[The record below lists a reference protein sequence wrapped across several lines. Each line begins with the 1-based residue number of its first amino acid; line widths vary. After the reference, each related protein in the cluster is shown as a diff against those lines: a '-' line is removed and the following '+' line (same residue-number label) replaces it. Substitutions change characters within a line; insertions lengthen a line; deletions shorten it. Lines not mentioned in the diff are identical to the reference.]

1 MKQTRFLWML
11 VFALVLVRILYYYAQ
26 PDMSTDHLSQMAM
39 AQNFLNGNGFSFQY
53 LNSNAEIY
61 YETHIQWP
69 PLYPLILALLGLI
82 TSNLLLSSFIIQ
94 TAVLLLLIIVWRK
107 TFALLKDYI
116 TEEAYFYFI
125 SFLLISTSILNNI
138 NTILVFALLL
148 LSVSLYFTFAYLFK
162 EKSRLNIIFSASFA
176 ALLFWTHYS
185 YFFVA
190 FYPAVVMLILYA
202 LRKDKDYFI
211 TGAGLFT
218 ISLTIVSG
226 VIIYNFLTTGN
237 INYMDNPEIW
247 DAGFFP
253 EHLLLTDPFFL
264 NAFFKTSYLFDYI
277 WKNQQELIITLAFQ
291 IISLTILV
299 LIVLFFARLKK
310 NKVQPFEKTSQI
322 FIPFFVIIILV
333 LVFLLYFTLRY
344 HEIPRPN
351 WTHIGDPRYMSGVY
365 MSVAAIVVML
375 LFTKTNYISNKVV
388 NAVKLFLLVL
398 IFINLGINIYIT
410 TDHLGKYSFA
420 KNAYKVPYNDLTD
433 LYYNIKQ
440 AQDDGNIP
448 VFIDNDLTV
457 RSVRLSQ
464 YAGAAVVH
472 LRVLKTINDF
482 HPDMVFFFILPEEEN
497 YRDEEYH
504 LIEWAKDKEIH
515 TMGKVYSTLE
525 LKKIYKPR

>member
-1 MKQTRFLWML
+1 MKQTQLLWIL
-11 VFALVLVRILYYYAQ
+11 ILILVLARIMYYFAQ

-39 AQNFLNGNGFSFQY
+39 AQSFMDGNGFSFKY
-53 LNSNAEIY
+53 LNSNAEVY

-69 PLYPLILALLGLI
+69 PLYPFILALLGFV

-94 TAVLLLLIIVWRK
+94 IAVLLLLVIVWRK
-107 TFALLKDYI
+107 IFDLLKNYL
-116 TEEAYFYFI
+116 TEEAFFYFI
-125 SFLLISTSILNNI
+125 SLLLISTSILNNI
-138 NTILVFALLL
+138 NTILVFALLV

-162 EKSRLNIIFSASFA
+162 EKSRLNIILSAFFA

-190 FYPAVVMLILYA
+190 FYPAVVMLILFA
-202 LRKDKDYFI
+202 LKKDKDYFI
-211 TGAGLFT
+211 TGVGSFT

-226 VIIYNFLTTGN
+226 VIIYNFVTTGN

-277 WKNQQELIITLAFQ
+277 WKNQQDLIITIVFQ
-291 IISLTILV
+291 FISLTILA
-299 LIVLFFARLKK
+299 LIILFYARLRK
-310 NKVQPFEKTSQI
+310 NKVLPFEKTSQI

-333 LVFLLYFTLRY
+333 LVFLLYFTLHY

-351 WTHIGDPRYMSGVY
+351 WTHIGDPRYMSAVY

-375 LFTKTNYISNKVV
+375 LFIKANYISSKVV
-388 NAVKLFLLVL
+388 NAVKSLLMVL
-398 IFINLGINIYIT
+398 IFINLAINIYIT
-410 TDHLGKYSFA
+410 TDHRGKYSFA
-420 KNAYKVPYNDLTD
+420 KNTYKVPYDDLTD
-433 LYYNIKQ
+433 LFYNIKQ

-457 RSVRLSQ
+457 RSVRISQ

-472 LRVLKTINDF
+472 LRILQAIKDF
-482 HPDMVFFFILPEEEN
+482 HPDMVFFYILPEEEN
-497 YRDEEYH
+497 YRDEEYQ
-504 LIEWAKDKEIH
+504 LIEWAKDKETH
-515 TMGKVYSTLE
+515 LMGKVYSTLE
-525 LKKIYKPR
+525 LNKIYKPR